1 MKRALFTAAMAVGLT
16 AFAPVFDASKPAHL
30 GSGLMSSAAHA
41 ESLIRLRDDGGASLQ
56 NINLGLNKSL
66 VIDLPR
72 DAHDLLVASPK
83 VADAVIRTKRRI
95 YVFGKSV
102 GETNIF
108 AFDKA
113 GAPILSLNLN
123 IERDIAGIKEQ
134 LARFI
139 PGSKI
144 NVELISD
151 NVILT
156 GQVQTPQDAERAVA
170 LAQAFI
176 KGGEATTGAFT
187 QTATSSGNTGAGGFA
202 GSSVAIAQPEARRE
216 SQIINLLKI
225 AAEDQVT
232 LKVTIAEV
240 QRSVMKQMG
249 FSGQFS
255 AGNGGMAFRVGKG
268 FSSGLGN
275 QQGTGSISAGGS
287 IGDFGFDANLHA
299 FERAGVA
306 RTLAEPTL
314 TAISGKAASFKVGGS
329 YFVGGG
335 RERAIEEFNGVDRE
349 VFTDTFTEK
358 EYGIGLNF
366 TPVVLAPGRI
376 SIEMSTEVSEPDIQG
391 AANDGVGGIF
401 AGMRK
406 REASTTVELPSG
418 GSLMVAGLVQDSVRQ
433 SITKIPG
440 LGNLPIL
447 GTLFRSRDFQRDETE
462 LVIIVTP
469 YLVRPVANHKL
480 QRPDNNFQATSDIN
494 ANLLGRITK
503 VYGRQTP
510 AGSRY
515 NGKIGFII
523 Q

>member
-1 MKRALFTAAMAVGLT
+1 MKRAFLTAAIAATLT
-16 AFAPVFDASKPAHL
+16 VFAPTL
-30 GSGLMSSAAHA
+30 GSHTGAISASSAMA
-41 ESLIRLRDDGGASLQ
+41 ESLIKLRDDGAASAQ
-56 NINLGLNKSL
+56 NVQLGLNKSI

-72 DAHDLLVASPK
+72 DAHDLLIASPT
-83 VADAVIRTKRRI
+83 VADGVIRSRRRI

-108 AFDKA
+108 IFDRA
-113 GAPILSLNLN
+113 GAPILSLNLEV
-123 IERDIAGIKEQ
+123 ERDIGGIQEK
-134 LARFI
+134 LKRFI

-144 NVELISD
+144 KVELIND
-151 NVILT
+151 NVVLT
-156 GQVQTPQDAERAVA
+156 GSVQTPQDADRAVQ
-170 LAQAFI
+170 LASAFV

-187 QTATSSGNTGAGGFA
+187 QTATSGGNAAAGGVSLGA
-202 GSSVAIAQPEARRE
+202 VAISQPQIRE
-216 SQIINLLKI
+216 SAIINLLKI

-249 FSGQFS
+249 FSAS
-255 AGNGGMAFRVGKG
+255 ANYANGTIG
-268 FSSGLGN
+268 FGVNKNNSFGLAN
-275 QQGTGSISAGGS
+275 QGGTGTVGFGGS
-287 IGDFGFDANLHA
+287 IGDVGFQTNLHA

-314 TAISGKAASFKVGGS
+314 TAISGKEASFKVGGS

-335 RERAIEEFNGVDRE
+335 RQRSVEEFNGQDRE
-349 VFTDTFTEK
+349 IFTDTFVEK

-376 SIEMSTEVSEPDIQG
+376 SIEVATEVSEPDVQG
-391 AANDGVGGIF
+391 SANDGVGGIF
-401 AGMRK
+401 SGMRK
-406 REASTTVELPSG
+406 REAQTTVELPSG
-418 GSLMVAGLVQDSVRQ
+418 GSLMIAGLVQDSIRQ
-433 SITKIPG
+433 AVTKIPG

-469 YLVRPVANHKL
+469 YLVRPVANHQL

-494 ANLLGRITK
+494 ANFLGRVSK
-503 VYGRQTP
+503 VYGRKTP
-510 AGSRY
+510 EGSRY